1 MILTDDLNA
10 SIQLKKMSHDGR
22 NPDVP
27 WREQN
32 INTIGYHYNMTP
44 RSLKMV

>member
-27 WREQN
+27 GEN
-32 INTIGYHYNMTP
+32 KI
-44 RSLKMV
+44 